1 MENAFLSVRQGRER
15 MKNQRKH
22 YTPEENVAAEDQI
35 ADFVRRWPEDIEI
48 DVRRF
53 IERRQRGKQ
62 YQTRRQQAG

>member
-1 MENAFLSVRQGRER
+1 